1 MTTSSPISQSPL
13 SQRRDF
19 RHTKIVCT
27 LGPVSSSEE
36 VLREMAAAGMNIARF
51 NMSHGD
57 HVSHGAMMQTIKKLN
72 QELNHPI
79 AILLD
84 TQGPEIRTGERTD
97 ALHLVTGEEVTL
109 TVSPEED
116 PEERSVLVNYRDMVT
131 DLKVGDRVTVD
142 NGIIN
147 LEVLEIS
154 GTKLR
159 CRVLDGGMLGSRRHV
174 NLPGIRVNLPSIT
187 EKDARDIQFG
197 LENDIDFI
205 ALSFVRSGQDIRDCR
220 KLVDA
225 AGKKT
230 RIYAKIENHEGVE
243 NFDEILEEADGIMV
257 ARGDLGVEI
266 EIRDLPV
273 HQRHM
278 VKACALKGKPVIVA
292 THLLESMITN
302 PTPTRAE
309 VSDVAN
315 AVYEGAD
322 AIMLSGET
330 SAGKYPVKCIQVMDS
345 IARRMEKEPPI
356 GFHLERPTH
365 GVREHLARAACKLAD
380 SLGSHAIVVTSYS
393 GRLAEAVASFRP
405 STAIIY
411 GCIGD
416 EGVRRKM
423 WCLRSVVPLVI
434 EFDETDPE
442 VTVGNAMKELKRR
455 NRLLAGDPIVV
466 VSDINVDG
474 ERIEAVQVR
483 TFGSL

>member
-1 MTTSSPISQSPL
+1 MTTNSSPP

-27 LGPVSSSEE
+27 LGPSSSSEE
-36 VLREMAAAGMNIARF
+36 VLKDMATAGMNIARF
-51 NMSHGD
+51 NMSHGN
-57 HVSHGAMMQTIKKLN
+57 HESHGKMMATIKELN
-72 QELNHPI
+72 QKLNHPI

-84 TQGPEIRTGERTD
+84 TQGPEIRTGERTE
-97 ALHLVTGEEVTL
+97 ALHLEPGEEITL
-109 TVSPEED
+109 TVSPEENT
-116 PEERSVLVNYRDMVT
+116 EERSVLVNYEDMVK

-147 LEVLEIS
+147 LGVLEVS
-154 GTKLR
+154 GSKLR
-159 CRVLDGGMLGSRRHV
+159 CEVLDGGKLGSRRHV

-187 EKDARDIQFG
+187 EKDARDIRFG

-205 ALSFVRSGQDIRDCR
+205 ALSFVRSPDDIRECR
-220 KLVDA
+220 KLVDE
-225 AGKKT
+225 AGRQT

-243 NFDEILEEADGIMV
+243 NFDAILDEADGIMV

-273 HQRHM
+273 YQREM

-292 THLLESMITN
+292 THLLESMIDN
-302 PTPTRAE
+302 PLPTRAE

-330 SAGKYPVKCIQVMDS
+330 SAGKYPVKCVQIMDS
-345 IARRMEKEPPI
+345 IARRIEKEPSI
-356 GFHLERPTH
+356 GFHLERRTH
-365 GVREHLARAACKLAD
+365 DVREHLARAACKLAD
-380 SLGSHAIVVTSYS
+380 SLGSHAIVVTSHS

-405 STAIIY
+405 RTAIIY
-411 GCIGD
+411 GCTDD
-416 EGVRRKM
+416 EGVRRKL

-434 EFDETDPE
+434 PFSETDPE
-442 VTVGNAMKELKRR
+442 LTVSSAMKELKRR

-466 VSDINVDG
+466 VSDINVND

-483 TFGSL
+483 TFDGE

>member
-1 MTTSSPISQSPL
+1 MTTHSSPP

-36 VLREMAAAGMNIARF
+36 VLREMANAGMNVARF
-51 NMSHGD
+51 NMSHGN
-57 HVSHGAMMQTIKKLN
+57 HETHGAMMQIIKKLN

-84 TQGPEIRTGERTD
+84 TQGPEIRTGERAE
-97 ALHLVTGEEVTL
+97 ALHLVPGEEITL

-116 PEERSVLVNYRDMVT
+116 TEERSVLVNYRDMVN
-131 DLKVGDRVTVD
+131 DLNVGDRVTVD

-147 LEVLEIS
+147 LEVLDIS

-197 LENDIDFI
+197 LDNDIDFI
-205 ALSFVRSGQDIRDCR
+205 ALSFVRSPDDIRECR
-220 KLVDA
+220 KLVQA
-225 AGKKT
+225 AGKST

-243 NFDEILEEADGIMV
+243 NFDAILDEADGIMV

-273 HQRHM
+273 HQREM
-278 VKACALKGKPVIVA
+278 VRACALKGKPVIVA
-292 THLLESMITN
+292 THLLESMIQN
-302 PTPTRAE
+302 PMPTRAE

-330 SAGKYPVKCIQVMDS
+330 SAGKYPIKCIQVMDS
-345 IARRMEKEPPI
+345 IARRMEKEPNI
-356 GFHLERPTH
+356 GFHLERVTH
-365 GVREHLARAACKLAD
+365 DVREHLARAACKLAD
-380 SLGSHAIVVTSYS
+380 SLGSHAIVVTSHS

-405 STAIIY
+405 RTAIIY
-411 GCIGD
+411 GCTDD
-416 EGVRRKM
+416 EGIRRKL
-423 WCLRSVVPLVI
+423 WGLRSVVPLVI
-434 EFDETDPE
+434 DFNDSDPE
-442 VTVGNAMKELKRR
+442 VTVGNAMRELMRR
-455 NRLLAGDPIVV
+455 NRLLAGDHIVV
-466 VSDINVDG
+466 VSDIKVG
-474 ERIEAVQVR
+474 RERIEAVQVR
-483 TFGSL
+483 TFTGF